1 MQSFLEGV
9 VNIELKT
16 GRICN
21 ELLEALK
28 EGNVFFIRDGDI
40 YSYSEKEPI
49 SFCPFCGKKLKER

>member
-28 EGNVFFIRDGDI
+28 EGNVFLSVTEIFIRI
-40 YSYSEKEPI
+40 RKRNRFRSVRFVEKN
-49 SFCPFCGKKLKER
+49 